1 MKTSFWIFIVVSVI
15 LVTFSVQ
22 NSGPTEISFLIW
34 TIQISK
40 AVIIIATF
48 LIGLI
53 TGALYG
59 YFSRKPKKVKEE
71 KPTLVIKKDDS
82 AAPDEPKK
90 NDDEKKEESQ

>member
-1 MKTSFWIFIVVSVI
+1 MKTSFWVFIIVAVF

-22 NSGPTEISFLIW
+22 NSGSTEITFLIW
-34 TIQISK
+34 NIQISK

-59 YFSRKPKKVKEE
+59 YFSRKPTTSVTEKSNNTEQDYTIAEEDLDEDEEE
-71 KPTLVIKKDDS
+71 K
-82 AAPDEPKK
+82 
-90 NDDEKKEESQ
+90 Q

>member
-1 MKTSFWIFIVVSVI
+1 MKLSFWIFIIVAVL

-22 NSGPTEISFLIW
+22 NSGPTDIQFLVW
-34 TIQISK
+34 SIQVSK

-59 YFSRKPKKVKEE
+59 YFSRKPIIQESATVNNHEE
-71 KPTLVIKKDDS
+71 IITTV
-82 AAPDEPKK
+82 DE
-90 NDDEKKEESQ
+90 DMVEDEDK

>member
-1 MKTSFWIFIVVSVI
+1 MKISFWMFIIVSVL

-22 NSGPTEISFLIW
+22 NSGSTEIQYLIW
-34 TIQISK
+34 SIQVSK

-59 YFSRKPKKVKEE
+59 YFSKKPIIQEPAATTTEE
-71 KPTLVIKKDDS
+71 
-82 AAPDEPKK
+82 
-90 NDDEKKEESQ
+90 KEESIATVDEDVIEK

>member
-1 MKTSFWIFIVVSVI
+1 MKLSFWIFIIVAVL

-22 NSGPTEISFLIW
+22 NSGPTEIQFLVW
-34 TIQISK
+34 SIQVSK

-59 YFSRKPKKVKEE
+59 YFSRKPTVLESVANSNTQKEE
-71 KPTLVIKKDDS
+71 VIATVDEDLVENED
-82 AAPDEPKK
+82 
-90 NDDEKKEESQ
+90 N

>member
-1 MKTSFWIFIVVSVI
+1 MKLSFWIFIIVAVL

-22 NSGPTEISFLIW
+22 NSGPTEIQFLVW
-34 TIQISK
+34 SIQVSK

-59 YFSRKPKKVKEE
+59 YFSRKPIVQESVVDNTQEEVITTVDEDMVKNE
-71 KPTLVIKKDDS
+71 D
-82 AAPDEPKK
+82 
-90 NDDEKKEESQ
+90 N

>member
-1 MKTSFWIFIVVSVI
+1 MKLSFWMFIIVSVL

-22 NSGPTEISFLIW
+22 NSGSTEIQYLIW
-34 TIQISK
+34 SIQVSK

-59 YFSRKPKKVKEE
+59 YFSKKPIIQEPAATTTEE
-71 KPTLVIKKDDS
+71 
-82 AAPDEPKK
+82 E
-90 NDDEKKEESQ
+90 EEESIATVDEDVIEK

>member
-1 MKTSFWIFIVVSVI
+1 MKLSFWIFIIVAVL

-22 NSGPTEISFLIW
+22 NSGPTEIQFLVW
-34 TIQISK
+34 SIQVSK

-59 YFSRKPKKVKEE
+59 YFSRKPTVQEPDAGNTQEE
-71 KPTLVIKKDDS
+71 VI
-82 AAPDEPKK
+82 ATVDEDMVENEDK
-90 NDDEKKEESQ
+90 

>member
-1 MKTSFWIFIVVSVI
+1 MKLSFWIFIIVAVL

-22 NSGPTEISFLIW
+22 NSGPTDIQFLVW
-34 TIQISK
+34 SIQVSK

-59 YFSRKPKKVKEE
+59 YFSRKPIIQE
-71 KPTLVIKKDDS
+71 P
-82 AAPDEPKK
+82 AATTTDE
-90 NDDEKKEESQ
+90 EESIATVDEDVIEE

>member
-1 MKTSFWIFIVVSVI
+1 MKLSFWIFIIVAVL

-22 NSGPTEISFLIW
+22 NSGPTEIQFLVW
-34 TIQISK
+34 SIQVSK

-59 YFSRKPKKVKEE
+59 YFSRKPTVQESVTNSNTQKEE
-71 KPTLVIKKDDS
+71 VIATVDEDLVENED
-82 AAPDEPKK
+82 
-90 NDDEKKEESQ
+90 N

>member
-1 MKTSFWIFIVVSVI
+1 MKLSFWIFIIVAVL

-22 NSGPTEISFLIW
+22 NSGPTEIQFLVW
-34 TIQISK
+34 SIQVSK

-59 YFSRKPKKVKEE
+59 YFSRKPTVLESGADNTQEEVIATVDEDMVKNED
-71 KPTLVIKKDDS
+71 K
-82 AAPDEPKK
+82 
-90 NDDEKKEESQ
+90 

>member
-1 MKTSFWIFIVVSVI
+1 MKLSFWVFIIVAVL

-22 NSGPTEISFLIW
+22 NSGPTELQFLIW
-34 TIQISK
+34 SIQVSK

-59 YFSRKPKKVKEE
+59 YFSKKPVSVIPEE
-71 KPTLVIKKDDS
+71 NDT
-82 AAPDEPKK
+82 PDEDFAIKS
-90 NDDEKKEESQ
+90 N